1 MNLTGLYYRM
11 EDPILVLPVTSCL
24 AVFHNMDTVCP
35 GAEYER
41 NFSDNGYSFSGPA
54 KRPMRIL

>member
-1 MNLTGLYYRM
+1 M

-35 GAEYER
+35 GAEYEL